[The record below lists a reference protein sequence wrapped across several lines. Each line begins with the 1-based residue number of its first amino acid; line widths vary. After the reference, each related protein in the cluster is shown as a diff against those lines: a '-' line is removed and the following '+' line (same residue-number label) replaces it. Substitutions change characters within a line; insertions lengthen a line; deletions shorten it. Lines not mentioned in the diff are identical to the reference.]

1 MKIIRFSI
9 FFLLFLVSTN
19 TFAQAP
25 YATLRGNS
33 VAFSPDGKTLASES
47 GAAVLLWNATTGT
60 LIHTLRHRDDVSSV
74 VFSPDGKTIASGD
87 YDGEVR
93 VWNATTGT
101 LIHTLEGPTRSVNSV
116 AFSPDGKTL
125 ASESG
130 AAVLLWNATTGTL
143 IHTLEGPTR
152 SVNSVAFS
160 PDGKTIAS
168 GDDDGEVRVWD
179 ATTGTLIHTLQ
190 HGAPINSVAFSPDG
204 KTLASESRFGT
215 AVLWDATTG
224 TLIRVLRDEVNSVV
238 FSPDGKTLASGND
251 DNTVRLWDATT
262 GATLTRYH
270 RGVDSIAF
278 SPDGK
283 TLASGSGEDDTIR
296 FWDIA
301 TGTSERID
309 LGSASSG
316 SFSPD
321 LQQFAAV
328 VGRSIIRLWDFS
340 SRVSVAPVT
349 VVSPP
354 IGDSV
359 VIDINIVGVKDVR
372 GYDLTIEYN
381 GKALRYASHTLGDYL
396 PGDVFAGPTIITP
409 PDSPDNIEDINGDGV
424 VDLKDL
430 IWLMADVASD
440 EERDSDFDLADAQY
454 ESFKPFR
461 GTRISS
467 DTSVSFSATSPAG
480 VGNGDG
486 TLATV
491 TFEVLRRRASN
502 FALSGTLSDN
512 DGNRVPFVVSPGR
525 VVTPPWDVNGDGS
538 VDILDLSF
546 VAARFGQQDQPKA
559 DVNEDGVVD
568 IKDLIVV
575 ASGMPGAAAA
585 PAAWHRG
592 IESPPTRADV
602 QEWLAQAQQLNLT
615 DVSSQRGIFFL
626 ESLLVALVPQETLLL
641 PNYPNPFNPE
651 TWIPY
656 QLAEPGDVTLTIYDI
671 QGRVV
676 RDLDLGHQRAGMY
689 RTRSRAAYWDGRNAH
704 GEPVASGVYFY
715 TLKAG
720 DFTATRKM
728 LIRK

>member
-1 MKIIRFSI
+1 MRQQER
-9 FFLLFLVSTN
+9 L
-19 TFAQAP
+19 
-25 YATLRGNS
+25 YTLKGHTRG
-33 VAFSPDGKTLASES
+33 
-47 GAAVLLWNATTGT
+47 
-60 LIHTLRHRDDVSSV
+60 
-74 VFSPDGKTIASGD
+74 
-87 YDGEVR
+87 
-93 VWNATTGT
+93 
-101 LIHTLEGPTRSVNSV
+101 VNSV

-125 ASESG
+125 ASGSDDDT
-130 AAVLLWNATTGTL
+130 VRLWNATTGTL
-143 IHTLEGPTR
+143 IHTLEGHHR
-152 SVNSVAFS
+152 
-160 PDGKTIAS
+160 
-168 GDDDGEVRVWD
+168 EVYS
-179 ATTGTLIHTLQ
+179 I
-190 HGAPINSVAFSPDG
+190 AFSPDG
-204 KTLASESRFGT
+204 KTLASGSDDDTVR
-215 AVLWDATTG
+215 LWNATTG
-224 TLIRVLRDEVNSVV
+224 TLIH
-238 FSPDGKTLASGND
+238 TLEG
-251 DNTVRLWDATT
+251 
-262 GATLTRYH
+262 H
-270 RGVDSIAF
+270 HSIAF

-283 TLASGSGEDDTIR
+283 TLASGSGAAVRVWNATTGTLIHTLKGHTRGVINSVAFSPDGKTLASASSGDGTIR

-301 TGTSERID
+301 TSTSETID
-309 LGSASSG
+309 LSFSLG

-321 LQQFAAV
+321 LQQFAD
-328 VGRSIIRLWDFS
+328 VGSNEIRLWDFS

-359 VIDINIVGVKDVR
+359 VIDLNIVGGKDVR
-372 GYDLTIEYN
+372 GYTLTINYDSE
-381 GKALRYASHTLGDYL
+381 ALRYASHTLGDYL
-396 PGDVFAGPTIITP
+396 PGDVFVGPTISTR
-409 PDSPDNIEDINGDGV
+409 DYSDNIEDINRDGV

-430 IWLMADVASD
+430 IWLTADVASD
-440 EERDSDFDLADAQY
+440 EEKSPADFDLADAQY
-454 ESFKPFR
+454 KSFKSFR
-461 GTRISS
+461 GTRIFS
-467 DTSVSFSATSPAG
+467 DASVSFSATSPAG

-512 DGNRVPFVVSPGR
+512 DGNRVPFVVFPGR

-538 VDILDLSF
+538 VDILDLSY
-546 VAARFGQQDQPKA
+546 VAARFGQQNQSKA
-559 DVNEDGVVD
+559 DVNGDGVVD
-568 IKDLIVV
+568 IKNLIVV

-615 DVSSQRGIFFL
+615 DVSSQKGIFFL

-689 RTRSRAAYWDGRNAH
+689 HTRSRAAYWDGRNAH

-715 TLKAG
+715 TLTAG